1 MSVQQEARVAM
12 NHAGAST
19 VDTGHAELNSGEPRQ
34 ADQAART
41 SQSRAGSA
49 TQPAKQLTLQGEVIA
64 TGLKFPEGPVAMP
77 DGSVLVVEIA
87 GGRLVRVTAAGDVQ
101 VVAELGGGP
110 NGAALGADGHC
121 YVCNNGGFSWRTD
134 AGFSRP
140 TGPAADYTGGCI
152 QRVNLETGAVDTL
165 YTHCDGVALH
175 GPNDIVFD
183 AHGGFW
189 FTDFGKTFED
199 RMLRGALY
207 YARRDGS
214 FIRRAAH
221 PVLTP
226 NGVGL
231 SPDGKTLYMS
241 ETETARLWSYPV
253 ASPGK
258 LGLEPWPSP
267 NGGRLVHG
275 LPGYQRFDSLAVE
288 EHGNICVATLV
299 RGGISVFSPAG
310 ELLEFHAAP
319 EGYCTNICFGGADRR
334 TAFITLS
341 GYGQLFAARWPRAG
355 LALEA

>member
-1 MSVQQEARVAM
+1 M
-12 NHAGAST
+12 
-19 VDTGHAELNSGEPRQ
+19 
-34 ADQAART
+34 
-41 SQSRAGSA
+41 
-49 TQPAKQLTLQGEVIA
+49 KQLTLQGRVMT
-64 TGLKFPEGPVAMP
+64 TGLQFPEGPIAMD

-87 GGRLVRVTAAGDVQ
+87 AGRLTRVLPDGRQQ

-110 NGAALGADGHC
+110 NGAALGPDGHV

-134 AGFSRP
+134 AGFTRP
-140 TGPAADYTGGCI
+140 TGAAADYQGGSI
-152 QRVNLETGAVDTL
+152 QRVNLATGRVEVL
-165 YTHCDGVALH
+165 YTECEGVPLH

-183 AHGGFW
+183 AQGGFW

-199 RMLRGALY
+199 RILRGAVY
-207 YARRDGS
+207 HARTDGRS
-214 FIRRAAH
+214 IRRAAH

-231 SPDGKTLYMS
+231 SPDGRTLYVT
-241 ETETARLWSYPV
+241 ETETSRLWSYPV
-253 ASPGK
+253 QAPGV

-288 EHGNICVATLV
+288 EGGNVAVATLV

-310 ELLEFHAAP
+310 ELLEFHEAP
-319 EGYCTNICFGGADRR
+319 EGYCTNLCFGGPDRR

-341 GYGQLFAARWPRAG
+341 GYGELLAVPWPRAG
-355 LALEA
+355 LALAA